1 MEKFISK
8 ILNKEKIPY
17 TKIQRSNS
25 GFTNIVFFIDDKCV
39 IKIVN
44 QRTKP
49 EKLLKEIAFYQ
60 NVKLDFIPK
69 YISSGNIDGVDYL
82 IIEKLKGVSLYKIWH
97 KLSEKERENSIKQI
111 ANILD
116 SFHNVGGDFLTPKF
130 INTNSLQKWQHSFEL
145 NIKILNEKG
154 FDTTYLE
161 EFSKT
166 KLEKIMTEQRNGLV
180 YNDAH
185 FDNFIYNNGKI
196 YLIDFDR
203 VLYCS
208 IDYELLTI
216 KTMIENPRKFASKE
230 DEEKINLKD
239 YSNIYDQLQK
249 YSKEMFNFK
258 HISERV
264 FIYQF
269 FYNLGEG
276 FELNNNEI
284 TERELLKFKNFF
296 KL

>member
-1 MEKFISK
+1 MEKFIAK
-8 ILNKEKIPY
+8 ILDKEKIPY
-17 TKIQRSNS
+17 TKIQRSTS
-25 GFTNIVFFIDDKCV
+25 GFTNIVFFIDDKYV

-44 QRTKP
+44 QQTKP

-60 NVKLDFIPK
+60 NVKFDFIPK
-69 YISSGNIDGVDYL
+69 YISSGNINGVDYL

-97 KLSEKERENSIKQI
+97 KLSEKERENIIKQI
-111 ANILD
+111 ANILNR
-116 SFHNVGGDFLTPKF
+116 FHNVSSDFLAQKF
-130 INTNSLQKWQHSFEL
+130 INASSLQKWQRSFEI

-161 EFSKT
+161 DFSKT
-166 KLEKIMTEQRNGLV
+166 KLEKIMREQRNGLV

-185 FDNFIYNNGKI
+185 FDNFIYDNGKI

-239 YSNIYDQLQK
+239 YSKIYYQLQK
-249 YSKEMFNFK
+249 YSKELFNFK

-269 FYNLGEG
+269 FYNLGEAY
-276 FELNNNEI
+276 EINNNEI
-284 TERELLKFKNFF
+284 IESELLKFKNFF